1 MIVRVQSLYIV
12 IKLRNKKEVFCE
24 SGIHLRTSQKPYY
37 LIYTLFFSVQK
48 TIFLVR
54 KQISKN
60 VMVCISKSKKSGRQ
74 QHSKNAVINLKLVLN
89 PVYRYTSTT

>member
-12 IKLRNKKEVFCE
+12 IKLQNKKEVFCE

-37 LIYTLFFSVQK
+37 LIYTLFFPVQK
-48 TIFLVR
+48 TIFLAR
-54 KQISKN
+54 KQISNN

-74 QHSKNAVINLKLVLN
+74 QHSKNAVNKFKASFEPCVQI
-89 PVYRYTSTT
+89 Y